1 MIRSWSGGHIHGNI
15 VKCSSFFD
23 DSDTSI
29 SDTSC
34 CLNIDSDSF
43 GDSFSGNSHEG
54 DDFNITGDSSNA
66 YVSDSEYLV
75 TNKLASIPSDQ
86 SKKEF
91 NDMHKTWI
99 FQLQRNLKQRKQ
111 QSQENSLRKFKRN
124 TMHRRLIIK
133 EARRKG
139 KVGYDASTKAAKYG
153 KMERPKTRPSVVENN
168 ASTRA
173 DEEECQRRKAGRARR
188 HKKQLKEYI
197 EGLKEKR
204 EMEIVEIEYAR
215 EKFEETKRNVTR
227 AVLSKIKAGRSPRDD
242 CKSTHIPPR
251 CIRNEDEQTLIPIET
266 ATAMGGRER
275 MKQIQQIH
283 LEQLAETQR
292 LKKEKETETEKQV
305 MEGRERMKQIQ
316 QKYLEQFAETQRLRK
331 EKETE
336 TEKLKRRLD
345 KRALILKSKYDEKVP
360 SSKLWERKKD
370 DTHDP
375 SDCHNFPTKR
385 MSNDSTRTSCNEGS
399 SSENM
404 KRHALLPSEVA
415 ALTERLTKSNQIEG
429 ISTVCNDYDQWKRQN
444 GVMGH
449 QKVLSMTGSY
459 PAVSNTRH
467 C

>member
-275 MKQIQQIH
+275 MKQIQQ
-283 LEQLAETQR
+283 
-292 LKKEKETETEKQV
+292 
-305 MEGRERMKQIQ
+305 
-316 QKYLEQFAETQRLRK
+316 KYLEQFAETQRLRK

>member
-1 MIRSWSGGHIHGNI
+1 MNRSWSGGHIHGNI

-251 CIRNEDEQTLIPIET
+251 CNRNEDEQTLIPIET

-292 LKKEKETETEKQV
+292 LK
-305 MEGRERMKQIQ
+305 
-316 QKYLEQFAETQRLRK
+316 K